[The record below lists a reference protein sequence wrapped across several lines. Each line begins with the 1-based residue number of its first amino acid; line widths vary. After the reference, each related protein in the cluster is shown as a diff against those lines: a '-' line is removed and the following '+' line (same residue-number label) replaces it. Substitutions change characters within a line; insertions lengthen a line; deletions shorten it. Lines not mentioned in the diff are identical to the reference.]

1 LDRFVTIGKSSETGL
16 LWGPRGQK
24 KMKKVLNEVSENYH
38 KGTKS
43 QILAFLS
50 DSEARST
57 AEIVSEVDGARQKV
71 NSALSELVK
80 AGEIEKVKR
89 GVYRLPD
96 PSLIDEAKEAPLIII
111 FY

>member
-1 LDRFVTIGKSSETGL
+1 MEKL
-16 LWGPRGQK
+16 
-24 KMKKVLNEVSENYH
+24 LNEVSENYH
-38 KGTKS
+38 KGIKS

-71 NSALSELVK
+71 SAALSELVK

-89 GVYRLPD
+89 GVYRWSPD
-96 PSLIDEAKEAPLIII
+96 PSLIDEVSEDAPLIII

>member
-1 LDRFVTIGKSSETGL
+1 
-16 LWGPRGQK
+16 
-24 KMKKVLNEVSENYH
+24 MKKVLNDEVSEDYH
-38 KGTKS
+38 KGIKS

-50 DSEARST
+50 DGESHST

-71 NSALSELVK
+71 NAALSELLK

-89 GVYRLPD
+89 GVYRGSPEA
-96 PSLIDEAKEAPLIII
+96 SLIDEVSEEGSPLIII

>member
-1 LDRFVTIGKSSETGL
+1 ML
-16 LWGPRGQK
+16 LWGPPGAK

-38 KGTKS
+38 KGIKS

-50 DSEARST
+50 DSEETCST

-71 NSALSELVK
+71 NAALSELVK
-80 AGEIEKVKR
+80 VGEIEKVKR
-89 GVYRLPD
+89 GVYRWSSEA
-96 PSLIDEAKEAPLIII
+96 SLIDEAKEEPLIII

>member
-1 LDRFVTIGKSSETGL
+1 
-16 LWGPRGQK
+16 
-24 KMKKVLNEVSENYH
+24 MKKVLNKVSEDYH
-38 KGTKS
+38 KGIKL

-50 DSEARST
+50 DSEARRT
-57 AEIVSEVDGARQKV
+57 AEIVSEVNGARQKV
-71 NSALSELVK
+71 NAALSELVR

-96 PSLIDEAKEAPLIII
+96 PSLIDEAEDTPLIII

>member
-1 LDRFVTIGKSSETGL
+1 
-16 LWGPRGQK
+16 
-24 KMKKVLNEVSENYH
+24 MKKVLNEVSENYH
-38 KGTKS
+38 KGIKS

-71 NSALSELVK
+71 NAALSELVK

-89 GVYRLPD
+89 GVYRGSP
-96 PSLIDEAKEAPLIII
+96 EASSINEAEEEPLIII

>member
-1 LDRFVTIGKSSETGL
+1 
-16 LWGPRGQK
+16 
-24 KMKKVLNEVSENYH
+24 MKKVLNKVSENYH
-38 KGTKS
+38 KGIKS

-57 AEIVSEVDGARQKV
+57 AEIVSHVEGARQKV
-71 NSALSELVK
+71 SAALSELAK

-89 GVYRLPD
+89 GVYRGSPD
-96 PSLIDEAKEAPLIII
+96 PSLIDEAEDAPLIII

>member
-1 LDRFVTIGKSSETGL
+1 
-16 LWGPRGQK
+16 
-24 KMKKVLNEVSENYH
+24 MKKVLNEVSENYH
-38 KGTKS
+38 KGIKS

-50 DSEARST
+50 DSAARST

-71 NSALSELVK
+71 NMALSELVK

-89 GVYRLPD
+89 GVYRESPEA
-96 PSLIDEAKEAPLIII
+96 SLIDETEDAPLIII

>member
-1 LDRFVTIGKSSETGL
+1 
-16 LWGPRGQK
+16 
-24 KMKKVLNEVSENYH
+24 MKKVLNEVSENYH
-38 KGTKS
+38 KGIKS

-57 AEIVSEVDGARQKV
+57 AEIVSHVDGARQKV
-71 NSALSELVK
+71 NAALSELVK

-89 GVYRLPD
+89 GVYRGSPEA
-96 PSLIDEAKEAPLIII
+96 SLIDEAEDAPLIII

>member
-1 LDRFVTIGKSSETGL
+1 
-16 LWGPRGQK
+16 
-24 KMKKVLNEVSENYH
+24 MKKVLNEVSENYH
-38 KGTKS
+38 KGIKS

-57 AEIVSEVDGARQKV
+57 AEIVSEVNGARQKV
-71 NSALSELVK
+71 NAALSELVR

-96 PSLIDEAKEAPLIII
+96 PSLIDEGSEDTPLIII

>member
-1 LDRFVTIGKSSETGL
+1 ME
-16 LWGPRGQK
+16 
-24 KMKKVLNEVSENYH
+24 KVLNEVSEDYH
-38 KGTKS
+38 KGIKS

-50 DSEARST
+50 DSEARRT
-57 AEIVSEVDGARQKV
+57 TEIVSHVEGARQKV
-71 NSALSELVK
+71 NAALSELVK

-96 PSLIDEAKEAPLIII
+96 PSLIDEAEDAPLIII